1 MLTTGWNRQR
11 VSYQE
16 AVLLNRMLL
25 QIFTWFGKSSLD
37 AISIKLAAIINCSM
51 VSGVVLTKFKTA
63 KRIQIFKLWDKKQ
76 ISNYRPMSILTYFSK
91 FFNMFKCWSVMSC
104 ISARTYYYN
113 GTLVSSVFAKVFPH
127 TGNGCHGDVW

>member
-51 VSGVVLTKFKTA
+51 VSGVVLTKFKIA
-63 KRIQIFKLWDKKQ
+63 KRIQIFKL
-76 ISNYRPMSILTYFSK
+76 
-91 FFNMFKCWSVMSC
+91 
-104 ISARTYYYN
+104 
-113 GTLVSSVFAKVFPH
+113 
-127 TGNGCHGDVW
+127 

>member
-11 VSYQE
+11 VRSQE

-51 VSGVVLTKFKTA
+51 VSGVVLTKFKIA
-63 KRIQIFKLWDKKQ
+63 KRIQIFKL
-76 ISNYRPMSILTYFSK
+76 
-91 FFNMFKCWSVMSC
+91 
-104 ISARTYYYN
+104 
-113 GTLVSSVFAKVFPH
+113 
-127 TGNGCHGDVW
+127 